1 MRYSAALFAF
11 MLAGCM
17 NTPDVYAPPIQ
28 RRPMAGEMSPPIG
41 HFVSVSDPNAERYFV
56 RDVRI
61 LEANSYR
68 WTGKNPTFRFL
79 LQSTKNLK
87 FLMEFSISGE
97 TMKVTGPLTMAVS
110 VNGRLLD
117 RVTYSEPGPKL
128 FEKPVE
134 ESWLSE
140 DSETI
145 VSVEF
150 DKVYIAEADGVQLGV
165 TLSRAGFLE

>member
-1 MRYSAALFAF
+1 MRYSAVILAL
-11 MLAGCM
+11 MLAACM

-28 RRPMAGEMSPPIG
+28 RQPMAGEMKAPIG
-41 HFVSVSDPNAERYFV
+41 RFVNVNDPKAERYFV
-56 RDVRI
+56 RDVRV
-61 LEANSYR
+61 LEADSYR
-68 WTGKNPTFRFL
+68 WTGKNPTFRFIL
-79 LQSTKNLK
+79 ESAKNLK

-97 TMKVTGPLTMAVS
+97 TMKVTGPLTMTVT

-117 RVTYSEPGPKL
+117 RVTYGEPGPKV

-140 DSETI
+140 VGENI

-165 TLSRAGFLE
+165 TLSRAGFVE